1 MHCVNTVVGLSPGLK
16 FRPVFLDQ
24 FLNDDDCKFVGA
36 QCYASLTGQ
45 LVSKYLHAK
54 TLTM

>member
-1 MHCVNTVVGLSPGLK
+1 MHCVNTDVGLSPGLK
-16 FRPVFLDQ
+16 FRPVFRDQ

-45 LVSKYLHAK
+45 LVSKDLHAK
-54 TLTM
+54 SLTT